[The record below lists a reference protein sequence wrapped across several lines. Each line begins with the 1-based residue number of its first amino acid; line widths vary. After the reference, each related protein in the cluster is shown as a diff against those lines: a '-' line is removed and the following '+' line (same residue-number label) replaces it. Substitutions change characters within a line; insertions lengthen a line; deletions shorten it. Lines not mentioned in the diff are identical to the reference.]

1 MRHSYGSYRTL
12 IIAALLGPALLV
24 IAMAWWSWDRVEREA
39 RRDVMRIS
47 DLVLAQA
54 ERVIDSDALVLA
66 QIDDALSRRSW
77 PDILAHASEGQQF
90 LERVT
95 ARVDGI
101 SGAIFADQDGV
112 VQLRALRDPALARLA
127 PTGAITDQPYFT
139 AARDSALPVLGGPLV
154 DPVTGRAVLTLA
166 RRVSGSD
173 GAFRGVAV
181 LFLAPRNFVEF
192 RKGLAT
198 PGETVSLIRQDGTV
212 LARFPEIDMRGS
224 EGSPPRYSDRTI
236 ERLQTSEA
244 GTLNTVS
251 TVDRIARITGYRKLR
266 DYPVYIL
273 YAVEKQAVL
282 RDWYPSLAAFAAL
295 AAAGAAALVLTALVV
310 IRRARGEADALD
322 RAEHATAALR
332 ESEAS
337 QRALFRNA
345 PVPMHALDKNWCV
358 IDVNRSWLE
367 LFGRERT
374 EVVGRS
380 ITEFEDGGAALDR
393 PQPWGEIIPPGELQD
408 AHLRYRKKS
417 GEIVEAFVSSTIERD
432 SNGDFVRSI
441 STVIDVTARLRAEE
455 AVHHAQ
461 QFSQLIADS
470 STDGIV
476 AVDAGF
482 RCTIWNRAMEAL
494 SDVPRG
500 VVLGRNL
507 FALRPDLVGSPVE
520 IAWRDALQ
528 GKKTSIHNRAF
539 RFPRTGRGG
548 SFDADFA
555 PLYASDRSVIG
566 ALAFLRDVTER
577 QRIEQ
582 QLRQAQKMEAVG
594 QLTGGIAHD
603 FNNLLT
609 VVLGNIDMLRQQLAT
624 ADISRNDPGV
634 QRAADAVSR
643 AAERGALLTQQL
655 LAFSRRQPLDP
666 ISVDPNKLVAGMSE
680 LLRRTLGEAIAV
692 ETILAGGIWR
702 TLADPNQLENAI
714 LNLALNA
721 RDAMPSG
728 GTLTLETANGFL
740 DENYAAAHEDVT
752 PGQYVMIAVSDS
764 GLGMSREVA
773 EKAFEPF
780 FTTKQAGQGTG
791 LGLSQVYG
799 FVRQSGGHVK
809 IYTEPGQGTSVKIYL
824 PRFRSAATALDIP
837 GKTEAIAPQ
846 AHGELILVVEDD
858 DDVRAYSAG
867 VLQQLGYRVLTAA
880 DGAAALRLVESEPEV
895 KLIFTDVGL
904 PGTLNG
910 RQVADAALRIRPS
923 LKVLFTTGYAR
934 NAIVH
939 QGRLDPDVE
948 LLGKPFSWSALGARV
963 RQMLSPQ
970 EGGRPA

>member
-1 MRHSYGSYRTL
+1 MRHSHGSYRTL

-24 IAMAWWSWDRVEREA
+24 IAMAWWSWDRVQREA

-47 DLVLAQA
+47 DLELEQA
-54 ERVIDSDALVLA
+54 ERIIDSDALVLA
-66 QIDDALSRRSW
+66 QIDDALSHRSW
-77 PDILAHASEGQQF
+77 PDILAHASEVQGL

-95 ARVDGI
+95 GRVDGI
-101 SGAIFADQDGV
+101 SGAVLADSKGV

-127 PTGAITDQPYFT
+127 PAAIADQPYFT
-139 AARDSALPVLGGPLV
+139 AARDSASPVLGGPLV
-154 DPVTGRAVLTLA
+154 DPATGRAVLTFA
-166 RRVSGSD
+166 QRFSGPD

-181 LFLAPRNFVEF
+181 LFLAPGNFVEF

-198 PGETVSLIRQDGTV
+198 PADTVSLIRQDGTV
-212 LARFPEIDMRGS
+212 LARFPEIDMRG
-224 EGSPPRYSDRTI
+224 GAASPPRYSDRTVD
-236 ERLQTSEA
+236 RLQSSEA
-244 GTLNTVS
+244 GTLDTVS
-251 TVDRIARITGYRKLR
+251 AIDGIARITGYRKLR
-266 DYPVYIL
+266 NYPVYIL
-273 YAVEKQAVL
+273 YAIEKRAVL

-310 IRRARGEADALD
+310 IRRARGEAEALE
-322 RAEHATAALR
+322 RAEQATAALR
-332 ESEAS
+332 ESEES

-345 PVPMHALDKNWCV
+345 PVPMHALDKNWRV
-358 IDVNRSWLE
+358 IDVNRRWLE
-367 LFGRERT
+367 LFGRDRA

-380 ITEFEDGGAALDR
+380 IAEFEDGGAAAAG
-393 PQPWGEIIPPGELQD
+393 PQSWGEIVPPAELQD

-432 SNGDFVRSI
+432 STGDFVRSI
-441 STVIDVTARLRAEE
+441 TTVIDVTARLRAEE
-455 AVHHAQ
+455 AVRRAQ
-461 QFSQLIADS
+461 QFSQLLADS
-470 STDGIV
+470 GTDGIV
-476 AVDAGF
+476 GVDASF
-482 RCTIWNRAMEAL
+482 RCTVWNRAMEAL

-507 FALRPDLVGSPVE
+507 FDLRPDLVGSPVE
-520 IAWRDALQ
+520 MAWRDALQ
-528 GKKTSIHNRAF
+528 GKNTSLHNRAF

-548 SFDADFA
+548 SYDADFA
-555 PLYASDRSVIG
+555 PLYAPDRSVIV

-609 VVLGNIDMLRQQLAT
+609 VVLGNIDMLRQQLAA
-624 ADISRNDPGV
+624 ADISRNDPHM

-666 ISVDPNKLVAGMSE
+666 IAIDPNKLVAGISE

-721 RDAMPSG
+721 RDAMPRG
-728 GTLTLETANGFL
+728 GTLTLETANIFL
-740 DENYAAAHEDVT
+740 DENYASANADVT
-752 PGQYVMIAVSDS
+752 VGQHVMIAVSDS
-764 GLGMSREVA
+764 GLGMTKEVA

-780 FTTKQAGQGTG
+780 FTTKQTGQGTG

-809 IYTEPGQGTSVKIYL
+809 IYTEPGEGTSLKIYL
-824 PRFRSAATALDIP
+824 PRLLVSETALDVP
-837 GKTEAIAPQ
+837 RKPEAIAPQ

-858 DDVRAYSAG
+858 EDVRAYSAS
-867 VLQQLGYRVLTAA
+867 VLRELGYRVLTAA
-880 DGAAALRLVESEPEV
+880 DGAAALRLIESEPEV

-904 PGTLNG
+904 PGALNG
-910 RQVADAALRIRPS
+910 RQVADAALRIRPA

-963 RQMLSPQ
+963 RQMLSAQ
-970 EGGRPA
+970 EGSPTA

>member
-24 IAMAWWSWDRVEREA
+24 IAMAWWSWDRVNQEA

-47 DLVLAQA
+47 DLVLEQA
-54 ERVIDSDALVLA
+54 ERVIDADALVLA
-66 QIDDALSRRSW
+66 HIEDTLSARSW
-77 PDILAHASEGQQF
+77 LDILAHASEGQRF
-90 LERVT
+90 LQRLIG
-95 ARVDGI
+95 RVDGI
-101 SGAIFADQDGV
+101 SGAVLANADGV

-127 PTGAITDQPYFT
+127 PEAAITGQPYFA
-139 AARDSALPVLGGPLV
+139 AARDSASPVLGGPLV
-154 DPVTGRAVLTLA
+154 DPATGRAVLTLA
-166 RRVSGSD
+166 RRLSGPD

-198 PGETVSLIRQDGTV
+198 PADTVSLIRQDGTV
-212 LARFPEIDMRGS
+212 LARFPEIDMRGGA
-224 EGSPPRYSDRTI
+224 GSPPRYSDRI
-236 ERLQTSEA
+236 VERLQSSET
-244 GTLNTVS
+244 GTLDTVS
-251 TVDRIARITGYRKLR
+251 AVDGIARITGYRKLR
-266 DYPVYIL
+266 GYPVYVL
-273 YAVEKQAVL
+273 YAIKKQAVL

-310 IRRARGEADALD
+310 IRRARGEAEALG

-345 PVPMHALDKNWCV
+345 PVPMHALDKNWHV

-367 LFGRERT
+367 LFGRERA
-374 EVVGRS
+374 EVVGQS
-380 ITEFEDGGAALDR
+380 ITEFEDGGATVDR
-393 PQPWGEIIPPGELQD
+393 QQPWGEIVPPGELQD

-432 SNGDFVRSI
+432 TNGDFVRSI

-455 AVHHAQ
+455 AVRHAQ
-461 QFSQLIADS
+461 QFSQLLADS

-476 AVDAGF
+476 GVDADF
-482 RCTIWNRAMEAL
+482 RCTVWNRAMETL

-528 GKKTSIHNRAF
+528 GKKTSLHNRAF

-548 SFDADFA
+548 SYDADFA

-566 ALAFLRDVTER
+566 ALAFMRDVTER

-609 VVLGNIDMLRQQLAT
+609 VVLGNIDMLRQQLAV
-624 ADISRNDPGV
+624 ADISRNDPAM
-634 QRAADAVSR
+634 QRAAHAVSR

-666 ISVDPNKLVAGMSE
+666 ISVEPNKLVAGISE

-692 ETILAGGIWR
+692 ETILMGGIWR

-721 RDAMPSG
+721 RDAMPRG
-728 GTLTLETANGFL
+728 GTLTLETANVFL
-740 DENYAAAHEDVT
+740 DENYAGTNDDVT

-764 GLGMSREVA
+764 GLGMSKEVA

-824 PRFRSAATALDIP
+824 PRLLSAATALDLP
-837 GKTEAIAPQ
+837 RNPEAIAPQ

-858 DDVRAYSAG
+858 EDVRAYSAG
-867 VLQQLGYRVLTAA
+867 VLRQLGYRVLTAA
-880 DGAAALRLVESEPEV
+880 DGTAALRLVETEPEV
-895 KLIFTDVGL
+895 RLIFTDVGL
-904 PGTLNG
+904 PGALNG
-910 RQVADAALRIRPS
+910 RQVADAALRMRPS
-923 LKVLFTTGYAR
+923 LKILFTTGYAR

-939 QGRLDPDVE
+939 QGRLDADVE

-970 EGGRPA
+970 KGSRPA